1 MSHRI
6 GRVAHI
12 IRDVVSDTI
21 ANRISDPRVS
31 RFTSVTRV
39 EVSPD
44 LRAANVYVSVMGDA
58 SEGRTTMK
66 GLESARGL
74 IQSRVAK
81 SLDLRQCPIVQIH
94 LDLSL
99 KRAAEVMHLIDEGLG
114 KHTDKT
120 SPDSGVDTTEDD
132 GSDSSRPAYGDDE

>member
-44 LRAANVYVSVMGDA
+44 LRSANVYVSVMGEET
-58 SEGRTTMK
+58 EGRTTMK

-81 SLDLRQCPIVQIH
+81 SLDLRQCPIVRLH

-99 KRAAEVMHLIDEGLG
+99 KRAAEVINLIDESLR
-114 KHTDKT
+114 TNPDKV
-120 SPDSGVDTTEDD
+120 SPNAEDSLEKAAKDD
-132 GSDSSRPAYGDDE
+132 SASPYGDDE